1 MNISMVS
8 VSNPTQSVSTQNT
21 ETTKHSFSDSE
32 YIDALISLADMLDAA
47 SDTQDGFEEQG
58 TSFASKDNVG
68 EERFSFLSG
77 WDRLM
82 VRFKDSCHN
91 RKTYRICF

>member
-8 VSNPTQSVSTQNT
+8 VSNPTQAVSAQNA
-21 ETTKHSFSDSE
+21 ETTKHKFSDSE
-32 YIDALISLADMLDAA
+32 FIDALISLADMLDAA
-47 SDTQDGFEEQG
+47 SDNQDGFEEQE
-58 TSFASKDNVG
+58 TSFASKENIA

-82 VRFKDSCHN
+82 VRFKDSCHS
-91 RKTYRICF
+91 RKTYSICF